1 MTVSATGASPSF
13 SQFAASTIAYNAS
26 QQLKGAAASVN
37 SSLLTDTFGN
47 PAGDGAPG
55 TAGGSESDESTQAS
69 MAGLLAAYMAT
80 KSLSPVA
87 LAYLQ
92 NMPAN
97 STTSTQL

>member
-1 MTVSATGASPSF
+1 MTVFATGSNPTF

-26 QQLKGAAASVN
+26 QQQKGAASSVE

-55 TAGGSESDESTQAS
+55 ATTTDDSTAAS
-69 MAGLLAAYMAT
+69 MAGLLAAYVAT

>member
-1 MTVSATGASPSF
+1 MTVSATGSNPSF

-26 QQLKGAAASVN
+26 QQLKGAAASAD
-37 SSLLTDTFGN
+37 SSLLTDTFGA
-47 PAGDGAPG
+47 PAADGAP
-55 TAGGSESDESTQAS
+55 TADPSSDDSSAAS
-69 MAGLLAAYMAT
+69 MAGLLAAYVAT

-92 NMPAN
+92 NMPAK